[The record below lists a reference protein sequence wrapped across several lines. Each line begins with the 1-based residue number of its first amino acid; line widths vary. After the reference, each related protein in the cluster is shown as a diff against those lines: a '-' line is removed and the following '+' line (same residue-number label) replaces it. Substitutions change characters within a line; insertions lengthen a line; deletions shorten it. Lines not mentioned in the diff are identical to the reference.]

1 MNEMTEKD
9 IPQLLRQLR
18 EQFLLQLISEEWPGT
33 EVAKE
38 RLRALRLEPLA
49 AEGVKPVCAT
59 AELQLPPAV
68 AAGASERRE
77 MIARVFHS
85 LAREIAARHAGIYPF
100 RDPNGSERLHLAA
113 RSGSGGAAGAAAL
126 RLYLAELTRAVE
138 ETLRLRLRTG
148 IGTETKGVKRLR
160 NSYAAALLAL
170 HGGTGAAQNESGDT
184 LPAFSRET
192 QQSLARRIETGEAE
206 AFMQELETRLGIA
219 GEAGQPPGAAAYILL
234 RALLLLHASACKYG
248 LCGGGL
254 QRRLWDAQREV
265 AAGTPYAAARLL
277 VADWVGCLAREI
289 AAIRRG
295 GDRRLAEAVRAYAQR
310 HFASDPALSSLAWSF
325 AMAEDDL
332 HKLFKQDIGLPFQ
345 GYVTKQRMALAEQLL
360 EEDSFKLNEIAA
372 LTGYKNSDELTA
384 AFKKFS
390 GISPKDYRERHS
402 RKQARLQAELSI

>member
-33 EVAKE
+33 EAAKE
-38 RLRALRLEPLA
+38 RLRALRLELLA
-49 AEGVKPVCAT
+49 ADGVKLVCAT

-100 RDPNGSERLHLAA
+100 RDPNRSERLHLAA
-113 RSGSGGAAGAAAL
+113 RSGSGGAAGTAAL

-138 ETLRLRLRTG
+138 ETLRLRLRSG
-148 IGTETKGVKRLR
+148 IGTEAKGVKRLR

-170 HGGTGAAQNESGDT
+170 YGGTGAAPNESGDT
-184 LPAFSRET
+184 LPAFSKET
-192 QQSLARRIETGEAE
+192 QQSLARRIETGEPE
-206 AFMQELETRLGIA
+206 AFMLELETRLVIA
-219 GEAGQPPGAAAYILL
+219 GGGGQPPGVAYILL

-265 AAGTPYAAARLL
+265 AAGAPYAAARQL
-277 VADWVGCLAREI
+277 VADWAGCLAREI

-310 HFASDPALSSLAWSF
+310 HFASDLALSSLAWSF

-360 EEDSFKLNEIAA
+360 EDESLKMNEIAA

-384 AFKKFS
+384 AFKKYS
-390 GISPKDYRERHS
+390 GMSPKDYRERHS